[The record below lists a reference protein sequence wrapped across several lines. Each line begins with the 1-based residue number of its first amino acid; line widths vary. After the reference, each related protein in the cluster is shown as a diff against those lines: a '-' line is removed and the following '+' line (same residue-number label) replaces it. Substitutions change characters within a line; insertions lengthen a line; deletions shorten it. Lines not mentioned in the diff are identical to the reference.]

1 MFLLIAVVEN
11 IRLMENLIKMALST
25 YNLCVDVIPLINK
38 INHDMV
44 RKAFCFDVSN

>member
-1 MFLLIAVVEN
+1 MFSLIAVEEN

-25 YNLCVDVIPLINK
+25 YNLFVDVIPLIKK

-44 RKAFCFDVSN
+44 SKVFLL